1 SKLRQPP
8 GRETAPGF
16 LLRAR
21 KPRPRHAYF
30 GATTKDKETLRCR
43 FQKGESDDVR
53 RPPPYPWTR
62 AARCTPPVAKTS
74 GHCFATVLYNENTN
88 QDVWTRSCGDRAISR
103 SAPMTVVPA
112 QAGTYDH
119 RSEIMGPRLRGD
131 DGNKRRRSITPSA
144 PRADPGF
151 AHRRAL
157 PPPRA

>member
-1 SKLRQPP
+1 P

-21 KPRPRHAYF
+21 KPRPRQAYF
-30 GATTKDKETLRCR
+30 GATTKDEETC
-43 FQKGESDDVR
+43 VR
-53 RPPPYPWTR
+53 RPLPYPWTR

-88 QDVWTRSCGDRAISR
+88 QDVWTRSCRDRAISR
-103 SAPMTVVPA
+103 STPMTVVPA

-119 RSEIMGPRLRGD
+119 RSEIIGPRLRGD
-131 DGNKRRRSITPSA
+131 DGNKRRRCVTPSA

-151 AHRRAL
+151 GRRRAL
-157 PPPRA
+157 PPPRACRAD

>member
-1 SKLRQPP
+1 MTSGARHSTR
-8 GRETAPGF
+8 GREQRDAHRR
-16 LLRAR
+16 L
-21 KPRPRHAYF
+21 
-30 GATTKDKETLRCR
+30 
-43 FQKGESDDVR
+43 QK
-53 RPPPYPWTR
+53 R
-62 AARCTPPVAKTS
+62 AAIVSRL
-74 GHCFATVLYNENTN
+74 VLYNENTN

-151 AHRRAL
+151 A
-157 PPPRA
+157 